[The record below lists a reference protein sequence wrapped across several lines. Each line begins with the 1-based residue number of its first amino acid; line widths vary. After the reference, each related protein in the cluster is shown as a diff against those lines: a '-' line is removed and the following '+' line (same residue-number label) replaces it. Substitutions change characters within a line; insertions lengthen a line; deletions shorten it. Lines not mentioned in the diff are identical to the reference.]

1 MLRSLLPS
9 SIAPGTIARAQAGL
23 SSGGFARKLETYQT
37 GSHVWKVLFFT
48 RQHCGSYEVASCLFV
63 IPAKADIHPKTSMR
77 LTPAQIDTIKSTAQE
92 VLGQGVQV
100 TLFGSRVHDD
110 QKGGDVDLMV
120 EVLQAVQEPALMAAR
135 LASRVSRSMH
145 GRKVDVLLKAPNLLE
160 QPIHRIATQEGVRL

>member
-1 MLRSLLPS
+1 MDHWQKYYFLHLASPKLPFPSKLDQTRS
-9 SIAPGTIARAQAGL
+9 I
-23 SSGGFARKLETYQT
+23 
-37 GSHVWKVLFFT
+37 GSVPQVLFFT
-48 RQHCGSYEVASCLFV
+48 TQHRGSYEVASCLFV
-63 IPAKADIHPKTSMR
+63 IPAKAGIHPKTFMR
-77 LTPAQIDTIKSTAQE
+77 LTPAQIDTIKSTAQD